1 MFDFIFV
8 FFVFFVLLQEMTS
21 IRVPIMFCGEWIE
34 QNGHYRFNGTE
45 ARGIMVPRSTTYAQL
60 IEKVSRVIC
69 IDISE
74 FDIEMKFKL

>member
-1 MFDFIFV
+1 
-8 FFVFFVLLQEMTS
+8 MTS
-21 IRVPIMFCGEWIE
+21 VRVPIMFCGEWIE

-74 FDIEMKFKL
+74 SVSYTHLTLPTILLV